1 MKIIARNLVNN
12 YDARIMGGSF
22 LSAVSGQRAY
32 GEGFKLSAFK
42 NQERVRL
49 TAFILRSENNM

>member
-1 MKIIARNLVNN
+1 
-12 YDARIMGGSF
+12 MGGSF